1 MANNKHSI
9 KISGMH
15 CASCAQTIEKKLK
28 SLKGVK
34 KVNVNFATESANIEY
49 DPKIIHDI
57 DIEKAVEKTGYKV
70 IKAAGNELNLK
81 IIGMDNPHCLNTIE
95 NALNLVKGITYKKL
109 SINERA
115 AIGYDPSLTNIE
127 EIKKIIKKAGY
138 EPIEESGIDR
148 EKEAREKEIKH
159 LKNLFL
165 LGLILSIPI
174 FIFSFPELFKL
185 NLEALPV
192 NIILLILTTPVQF
205 YIGSGFYKGMISA
218 LRMKT
223 FNMDSLIAIGT
234 SVAYFYSVVNFMIYY
249 VTNNSVLGLMGE
261 KIPDFYLKLAP
272 FLITFVILE
281 KF

>member
-1 MANNKHSI
+1 MPNNKHSV
-9 KISGMH
+9 KIGGMH

-174 FIFSFPELFKL
+174 FIFSFPDLFKL
-185 NLEALPV
+185 NLGNLPV
-192 NIILLILTTPVQF
+192 NWIL
-205 YIGSGFYKGMISA
+205 
-218 LRMKT
+218 
-223 FNMDSLIAIGT
+223 
-234 SVAYFYSVVNFMIYY
+234 
-249 VTNNSVLGLMGE
+249 
-261 KIPDFYLKLAP
+261 
-272 FLITFVILE
+272 
-281 KF
+281 